1 LQRFKAERAWFNLNL
16 SRQNISD
23 LLDRHDWYTLYIPAE
38 ELEFRS
44 FAQVREW
51 QEIATALLKKY
62 ALRYYQYEKSA
73 YEQQFLELRELA
85 EDDPNFIAE
94 YRLLIEESAADI
106 AEKLGELKVLV
117 ESKKIQDWN
126 FSSLHAIGFG
136 QHLYYPLLHCTSSAI
151 EISPVDLNE
160 GESDFVRDLRTFY
173 DADKPFFAE
182 REMYL
187 LRNLSRGRG
196 VGFFEAGNF
205 HPDFILWLLVGKRQ
219 YITFVDPKGI
229 RNLEGR
235 SDPKI
240 AFHKTIKELEVRF
253 GDPLVTLASFIVAN
267 TPHAQVKWWSDG
279 MTKGEFEACNVLFQK
294 DDPDTYIRKLLEK
307 VVGPA

>member
-1 LQRFKAERAWFNLNL
+1 M
-16 SRQNISD
+16 
-23 LLDRHDWYTLYIPAE
+23 
-38 ELEFRS
+38 
-44 FAQVREW
+44 
-51 QEIATALLKKY
+51 
-62 ALRYYQYEKSA
+62 
-73 YEQQFLELRELA
+73 
-85 EDDPNFIAE
+85 
-94 YRLLIEESAADI
+94 
-106 AEKLGELKVLV
+106 
-117 ESKKIQDWN
+117 
-126 FSSLHAIGFG
+126 
-136 QHLYYPLLHCTSSAI
+136 HCTSSAI

-160 GESDFVRDLRTFY
+160 GESDFVQDLRTFY
-173 DADKPFFAE
+173 DANKPFFAE

-240 AFHKTIKELEVRF
+240 AFHKTIKELEVRL

-267 TPHAQVKWWSDG
+267 TPHVQVKWWSDG
-279 MTKGEFEACNVLFQK
+279 MTKEEFEACNVLFQK

-307 VVGPA
+307 VVGLS